1 MEKLPKG
8 RGEQTVPGRRRN
20 NQGNQGK
27 GNASHTHLQSPSGSQ
42 SSERQLESGPLKC
55 LPGTS
60 GETSLP
66 LGTTHHC
73 SANQWFAFKYA
84 NREWSADLLLEC
96 HVPCPALPLSSA
108 VCCLSVTATRF
119 PVYACVDL
127 CHEREMNVQH
137 EKTMHV
143 DDHGALEWVT
153 LPQMMV
159 INVGYVWTEGPP
171 GAEGSHWVP
180 QQSGSTV
187 WGPGKAVGGS
197 WRVWEGV
204 GGTMREGGQ
213 EGAGDS

>member
-1 MEKLPKG
+1 MSKLPKG
-8 RGEQTVPGRRRN
+8 KGEQRVPGKRRN

-27 GNASHTHLQSPSGSQ
+27 ENASHTHLQSPSGSQ
-42 SSERQLESGPLKC
+42 SSERQLEAGPLKC

-60 GETSLP
+60 GDTFLP
-66 LGTTHHC
+66 LCTTHHS
-73 SANQWFAFKYA
+73 SAHQWFAFKYA

-108 VCCLSVTATRF
+108 ICCLSLTATRF
-119 PVYACVDL
+119 SMYTCVDL
-127 CHEREMNVQH
+127 CHQSKLIVQH
-137 EKTMHV
+137 EQIMHV
-143 DDHGALEWVT
+143 DDHGALDWVT
-153 LPQMMV
+153 LLQMMV
-159 INVGYVWTEGPP
+159 SKVGHVWNEGPP

-180 QQSGSTV
+180 QHSENTL